1 LKAAVVGAR
10 RVRQGTGEY
19 VARELARRGVD
30 VVAIVGTRPESVQL
44 ASANL
49 SERYGIEA
57 RGYTSLDEL
66 LGAEEL
72 DLVAICSPIAA
83 HQAQVRAALGA
94 GCHVFCEKPLLWLE
108 GSEHE
113 PEGAARSAGA
123 VAALCA
129 ESDAAGRLLSLN
141 TQWPFTLPAFDE
153 LHPGVRAKPLESF
166 EMHLGPTR
174 LGAHAMLDSGSHPL
188 SMLWALAGP
197 GRLSQLE
204 VEHTGSEG
212 TGSDDSQSEAM
223 TVRFRYEH
231 RAGAAAVCLRLK
243 RCPTPPRPA
252 GYAVNGAAVERRI
265 ELPEYRI
272 SLVQGDQTALVGDP
286 LADAVEDFLAR
297 ARAGESTRTDE
308 LVAHATQLHQLV
320 RAAQQATNSPAG
332 ALAGEETS

>member
-30 VVAIVGTRPESVQL
+30 VVAIVGTRPESL
-44 ASANL
+44 AEARANL
-49 SERYGIEA
+49 HERHGIEA
-57 RGYTSLDEL
+57 RGYTSLEDL
-66 LGAEEL
+66 LGAEEV
-72 DLVAICSPIAA
+72 DLVAICSPIGA
-83 HQAQVRAALGA
+83 HEAQVRAALA
-94 GCHVFCEKPLLWLE
+94 RGCHVFCEKPLLWRA
-108 GSEHE
+108 GSEDD
-113 PEGAARSAGA
+113 PQGAARNAGV

-129 ESDAAGRLLSLN
+129 ESHAAGRLLSLN
-141 TQWPFTLPAFDE
+141 TQWPFTLSAFDQ
-153 LHPGVRAKPLESF
+153 LHPGVRTKPLERF

-174 LGAHAMLDSGSHPL
+174 LGAAAMLDSGSHPL

-204 VEHTGSEG
+204 VEDAGAS
-212 TGSDDSQSEAM
+212 GSDDSM
-223 TVRFRYEH
+223 TVRCGYEH
-231 RAGAAAVCLRLK
+231 RAGTAAVCLSLK
-243 RCPTPPRPA
+243 RCPSPPRPA

-272 SLVQGDQTALVGDP
+272 SLVHGDETALVGDP
-286 LADAVEDFLAR
+286 LADAVEDFLTR
-297 ARAGESTRTDE
+297 ARAGEPTRTDE

-320 RAAQQATNSPAG
+320 RAAQQATSSHAG